1 MVGIRNITSG
11 FAGGRNFGDQPS
23 SATNNQND
31 IGSTIDPDTT
41 TSQNHPSSATDSIIN
56 TAQNSHSTAT
66 HNSIPTVTDDS
77 DGLHAAMSASPGGVD
92 KPSHKYS
99 DSEMEQYATMKLTSL
114 CAAGNTLAISRRM
127 TQEMKEELDDLY
139 YDQQSDIVRLA
150 IQHRAPPHLFFAHLG
165 MTRRIR
171 GDTSWNNFQH
181 KDPEALKLRAELGKE
196 EGGAQVSLA
205 WASKSKE
212 EKARYRDRD
221 YLQTLRQGSSND
233 GTPNA
238 SDPVDDLNANLLYEK
253 EKAADW
259 QKGVVQVSK
268 VSLKK
273 TSAMVTNWVKKVQ
286 QDLDSMAFN
295 NQVEGFFVV
304 ASRHPKST
312 IFQKG
317 GSTFGNGFM
326 DMVSKTAD
334 TDFAA
339 EFHTWV
345 AAQAIQ
351 LSKGCTVWLPRK
363 TRIKPSGD
371 ARDEFN
377 VGTRGQN
384 ITAIREKLKKMISTA
399 SGKKVNCGWPGENTE
414 TRLRQLKLSLTIDDN
429 KWSVVPKDIMKVLD
443 HLKDGVD
450 RAVLACLGL
459 NKIHLTYHADWDDIP
474 STCKKS
480 IKRKKPKDTSASTQE
495 EPGNQELS
503 RGDSGGQN
511 GGNTNDME
519 EQRGPDGTGAGERMA
534 ASTRQK
540 SVNADNEEE
549 VQSED
554 VGDNRPTKRARVVV
568 AKRKHSR
575 KDTPATN
582 QKRPAK
588 QISSTRQTPT
598 GGENGQSTEVSADT
612 LDPMLN
618 FLR

>member
-1 MVGIRNITSG
+1 ADHLGFPTPNTTLNAVTTTSIAVADIFSIGYINLIDQTASFPRVRLGFLISLSYLPTDSLTRSINNQTVQYHRISNMVGIRNITSG
-11 FAGGRNFGDQPS
+11 FAGGRNFGDRPS
-23 SATNNQND
+23 SATNNQSD

-41 TSQNHPSSATDSIIN
+41 TSQNHSSSATDSIIN
-56 TAQNSHSTAT
+56 TAQNSHSSAT
-66 HNSIPTVTDDS
+66 HNSIPTTTQSSTTLATLNHSDDDP
-77 DGLHAAMSASPGGVD
+77 DGLHAEMSASPGGVD
-92 KPSHKYS
+92 KPLHKYS
-99 DSEMEQYATMKLTSL
+99 DSKMEQYTTMKLTSL

-139 YDQQSDIVRLA
+139 YDQQSDVVRLA
-150 IQHRAPPHLFFAHLG
+150 IRHRAPPHLFFSHLG

-181 KDPEALKLRAELGKE
+181 EDPEALKLRAELGKE

-221 YLQTLRQGSSND
+221 YLQTLRQGSNND
-233 GTPNA
+233 GTPNV
-238 SDPVDDLNANLLYEK
+238 SDPADDLNANLLYEK
-253 EKAADW
+253 EKAADR

-312 IFQKG
+312 IFRKG

-326 DMVSKTAD
+326 DMVSETAD

-351 LSKGCTVWLPRK
+351 LSKGCTAWLPRK

-371 ARDEFN
+371 ARDKFN
-377 VGTRGQN
+377 VGTRGKN
-384 ITAIREKLKKMISTA
+384 ITAIRKKLKNLISTA
-399 SGKKVNCGWPGENTE
+399 SGKKLNCGWPGENSA

-429 KWSVVPKDIMKVLD
+429 EWSVVPEDIMKVLD
-443 HLKDGVD
+443 YLKDGVD

-459 NKIHLTYHADWDDIP
+459 NKVHLTYHADWDDIP
-474 STCKKS
+474 STRKKS
-480 IKRKKPKDTSASTQE
+480 IKRKT
-495 EPGNQELS
+495 
-503 RGDSGGQN
+503 
-511 GGNTNDME
+511 TND
-519 EQRGPDGTGAGERMA
+519 T
-534 ASTRQK
+534 TR
-540 SVNADNEEE
+540 
-549 VQSED
+549 
-554 VGDNRPTKRARVVV
+554 P
-568 AKRKHSR
+568 
-575 KDTPATN
+575 
-582 QKRPAK
+582 
-588 QISSTRQTPT
+588 TPT
-598 GGENGQSTEVSADT
+598 GGENGQSTEFSADT

-618 FLR
+618 LLR

>member
-1 MVGIRNITSG
+1 
-11 FAGGRNFGDQPS
+11 
-23 SATNNQND
+23 
-31 IGSTIDPDTT
+31 
-41 TSQNHPSSATDSIIN
+41 
-56 TAQNSHSTAT
+56 
-66 HNSIPTVTDDS
+66 
-77 DGLHAAMSASPGGVD
+77 MSASPGGVD

-253 EKAADW
+253 EKAADR

-312 IFQKG
+312 IFRKG

-326 DMVSKTAD
+326 DMVSETAD

-339 EFHTWV
+339 EFHTLLV
-345 AAQAIQ
+345 
-351 LSKGCTVWLPRK
+351 T
-363 TRIKPSGD
+363 
-371 ARDEFN
+371 RDEFN

-429 KWSVVPKDIMKVLD
+429 EWSVVPKDIMKVLD
-443 HLKDGVD
+443 HLKDGVN

-474 STCKKS
+474 STRKKS

-540 SVNADNEEE
+540 SVNANNEEE

-554 VGDNRPTKRARVVV
+554 VGDDRPTKRARVVV
-568 AKRKHSR
+568 AKRKHSP
-575 KDTPATN
+575 KIPLLLTEND
-582 QKRPAK
+582 RPNK
-588 QISSTRQTPT
+588 
-598 GGENGQSTEVSADT
+598 
-612 LDPMLN
+612 
-618 FLR
+618 

>member
-253 EKAADW
+253 EKAADR

-326 DMVSKTAD
+326 DMVSETAD

-450 RAVLACLGL
+450 RA
-459 NKIHLTYHADWDDIP
+459 
-474 STCKKS
+474 KS

-511 GGNTNDME
+511 E
-519 EQRGPDGTGAGERMA
+519 DGRLNPP
-534 ASTRQK
+534 K
-540 SVNADNEEE
+540 SVNANNEEE

-554 VGDNRPTKRARVVV
+554 VGDDRPTKRARVVV